1 MASFNS
7 DFLKELNLLF
17 QELDEDDDGKVSFN
31 EFLNGLFA
39 AKDHYQDSIIE
50 EEVMEVQQSTPYS
63 KTPINGFTSSGRLK
77 VKINI

>member
-1 MASFNS
+1 M
-7 DFLKELNLLF
+7 LF

-50 EEVMEVQQSTPYS
+50 EEVVEVQQSTPYS
-63 KTPINGFTSSGRLK
+63 KQPVNGLASSGRLK
-77 VKINI
+77 VKGNKRLLIMPRIL